1 MLHSEKLKEH
11 LDFLESQGEKTS
23 RLKTAAIAIHILNT
37 TICVRKDTKDIF
49 EVNDDIEVCEKA
61 IDCLMEDINYDVYT
75 DED

>member
-11 LDFLESQGEKTS
+11 LDFLKSQGEKTS
-23 RLKTAAIAIHILNT
+23 RLKNAAMAIHILNT
-37 TICVRKDTKDIF
+37 TINVRNETKDMFEIF
-49 EVNDDIEVCEKA
+49 DDIDVCKKA

>member
-11 LDFLESQGEKTS
+11 LDFLESQGDKTS
-23 RLKTAAIAIHILNT
+23 RLKNAAMAIHILNT
-37 TICVRKDTKDIF
+37 TIRVRNETKDMFEIF
-49 EVNDDIEVCEKA
+49 DDIEVCKKA